1 MDLKLKT
8 ISKSGIGEA
17 IAKAELYRYLNEPEE
32 AESICR
38 DILAADPQNML
49 GMRMLGLSI
58 TDQFEGRPS
67 DRYGEVERIFDGLA
81 GSVRTVLLHGA
92 ALRAAG
98 EGAAS
103 RWGVRRIRCCRCSSG
118 RCNVL
123 RRRRRFGL
131 RAMMIRSC
139 GGIGAC
145 GCCRASRILS
155 RKKRLRWRLGIV
167 HRIEAVTGDWRS
179 EASS

>member
-49 GMRMLGLSI
+49 GLRMLGLSI

-67 DRYGEVERIFDGLA
+67 DRYGEVERIFDGLQDA
-81 GSVRTVLLHGA
+81 YESLLHGA
-92 ALRAAG
+92 ALRTAS
-98 EGAAS
+98 EGATP
-103 RWGVRRIRCCRCSSG
+103 RWAFATTLLPLLESALQCFAEAEKIRPAGNDDSI
-118 RCNVL
+118 
-123 RRRRRFGL
+123 F
-131 RAMMIRSC
+131 A
-139 GGIGAC
+139 GIA
-145 GCCRASRILS
+145 A
-155 RKKRLRWRLGIV
+155 
-167 HRIEAVTGDWRS
+167 
-179 EASS
+179 

>member
-49 GMRMLGLSI
+49 GLRMLGLSI

-67 DRYGEVERIFDGLA
+67 DRYGEVERIFDGLQDAYERSYYTGLLCERRVKAQLWA
-81 GSVRTVLLHGA
+81 GRAPRTVLPLLARGWQWFGG
-92 ALRAAG
+92 AG
-98 EGAAS
+98 E
-103 RWGVRRIRCCRCSSG
+103 
-118 RCNVL
+118 
-123 RRRRRFGL
+123 
-131 RAMMIRSC
+131 
-139 GGIGAC
+139 
-145 GCCRASRILS
+145 
-155 RKKRLRWRLGIV
+155 
-167 HRIEAVTGDWRS
+167 E
-179 EASS
+179 